1 MSSMQE
7 KTLKE
12 RFKMKKILS
21 LALVLVMVLSVAALV
36 GCSGDKE
43 PTGDDAAA
51 TTLKF
56 GLGVVSNFGD
66 ATDADGDTNG
76 AGEFNTTAVAVLLDA
91 DGKIAAIDLDTAQI
105 KTAWTSE
112 GKVVVTEDLRTKYD
126 KGTDYNMAAYG
137 TKHDGSE
144 GAVKEWNEQ
153 ADAFMA
159 TAKGKTLDEVKALMA
174 DDGYA
179 TGDLA
184 TAGCTINVTDFI
196 KALEKAVASAAD
208 SKATANDKLAVAL
221 VSDNKHSSKDA
232 TEEKAGVSQVDTT
245 ISAVVT
251 DAEGKV
257 VVAKTDCVQ
266 GKMEFDATGKATF
279 DLTAEIKTKLELGT
293 DYGMAAYGTKH
304 DGSEG
309 AVKEWNEQA
318 AAFDAALVGKTSAE
332 FAGFAGEDGY
342 ATGDL
347 ATAGCTMAIGDM
359 IKAATAA
366 TK

>member
-1 MSSMQE
+1 
-7 KTLKE
+7 
-12 RFKMKKILS
+12 MKKILS

-36 GCSGDKE
+36 GCSGDKA
-43 PTGDDAAA
+43 PSGDDAA
-51 TTLKF
+51 TLKF
-56 GLGVVSNFGD
+56 GLGVVSNYGE
-66 ATDADGDTNG
+66 AKDADGETNG

-91 DGKIAAIDLDTAQI
+91 EGKIAAIDLDSAQI

-112 GKVVVTEDLRTKYD
+112 GKVVATEDLRTKYE
-126 KGTDYNMAAYG
+126 KGTDYGMAAYG
-137 TKHDGSE
+137 KKHDGTE

-159 TAKGKTLDEVKALMA
+159 TAKGKTLAEVKALMA
-174 DDGYA
+174 EDGYA

-184 TAGCTINVTDFI
+184 TAGCTIQVTDFI
-196 KALEKAVASAAD
+196 GALEKAVNSAAD
-208 SKATANDKLAVAL
+208 SKATANDKLSVAL
-221 VSDNKHSSKDA
+221 VSDTSSSKDA

-245 ISAVVT
+245 VAAVVT
-251 DAEGKV
+251 DADGKV

-266 GKMEFDATGKATF
+266 GKMEFDATGKSTLDA
-279 DLTAEIKTKLELGT
+279 TAEVKTKLELGT
-293 DYGMAAYGTKH
+293 DYGMAAYGAKH
-304 DGSEG
+304 DGTEG

-332 FAGFAGEDGY
+332 FAGLAAEDGY

-347 ATAGCTMAIGDM
+347 ATAGCTMGIGDM